1 MVQDIPIRHHG
12 DEFTY
17 EGKHYLYEDGKL
29 YILGQ
34 CDVDGKFTGN
44 YWIEDDICWNQYIPT
59 QGTRNYDGF
68 SKIKPRKMPP
78 PSGKLFYMTTDD
90 TTTGTASPDINQI
103 LSDDEAVKRMI
114 KSVKLYKPH

>member
-1 MVQDIPIRHHG
+1 MW
-12 DEFTY
+12 Y
-17 EGKHYLYEDGKL
+17 EIDFA
-29 YILGQ
+29 
-34 CDVDGKFTGN
+34 DV
-44 YWIEDDICWNQYIPT
+44 
-59 QGTRNYDGF
+59 
-68 SKIKPRKMPP
+68 KPMEMPP

>member
-1 MVQDIPIRHHG
+1 M
-12 DEFTY
+12 
-17 EGKHYLYEDGKL
+17 
-29 YILGQ
+29 
-34 CDVDGKFTGN
+34 
-44 YWIEDDICWNQYIPT
+44 EDDICGNQYIPT

-68 SKIKPRKMPP
+68 SKIKPRKMSP